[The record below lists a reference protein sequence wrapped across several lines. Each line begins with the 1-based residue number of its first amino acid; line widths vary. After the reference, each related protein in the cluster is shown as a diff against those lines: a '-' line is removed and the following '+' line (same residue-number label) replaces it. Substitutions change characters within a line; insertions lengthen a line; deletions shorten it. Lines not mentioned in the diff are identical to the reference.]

1 MDNQTLD
8 QLASDY
14 EADLQQRER
23 NALKALLG
31 VIVLVFGTLAVMGPF
46 GHLSSEARLIQILV
60 LAAILSLVVFAL
72 IRSSRQLLTNPHP
85 LTKLVS
91 QSDTPAFIRMHL
103 ELSGRAKRHAE
114 SQLYFRASKFGD
126 EQARAYFRGDSWEEM
141 PAGAAI
147 PYEQLIDAP
156 NLNLLANQPGWARWA
171 LRPFLVSASIVI
183 MLVVLFSIELL
194 TKLNDGGMAQAFVG
208 QLATITAVLALSF
221 GGVFALG
228 DTVSDLQLARKPTS
242 ELIDL
247 WLTGDYRAL
256 KRLRMRERKDPEAKV
271 FLARLA

>member
-1 MDNQTLD
+1 MYDLNLD

-14 EADLQQRER
+14 ETWLQQRER

-31 VIVLVFGTLAVMGPF
+31 AVVLSFGALAAMGQLR
-46 GHLSSEARLIQILV
+46 HLSSEARLIPILV
-60 LAAILSLVVFAL
+60 IVAILSLVVFGF
-72 IRSSRQLLTNPHP
+72 IRSSRQHLTNPHP

-91 QSDTPAFIRMHL
+91 QSETPEVIGIHL
-103 ELSGRAKRHAE
+103 KLSGRVKRHAE
-114 SQLYFRASKFGD
+114 SQLYLRASKFGD
-126 EQARAYFRGDSWEEM
+126 DQARAYFKGDPWEEM

-147 PYEQLIDAP
+147 PYSQLIDAP
-156 NLNLLANQPGWARWA
+156 NLNLLATHPAWARWA
-171 LRPFLVSASIVI
+171 VRPFLGSAFVGITSAG
-183 MLVVLFSIELL
+183 LYGFELL
-194 TKLNDGGMAQAFVG
+194 TLLSDGGMAQAFVG

-256 KRLRMRERKDPEAKV
+256 KRLRMREGKDPEAKV